1 MHHACSHAMP
11 HAIPHVM
18 RHTPCLMPCATHTLV
33 FVHLPVQH
41 KEDKEG
47 AVPDDP
53 EQVEEGEPTPARPRH
68 EEQYA
73 ISRLLL
79 GWG

>member
-1 MHHACSHAMP
+1 MHHACSHAML
-11 HAIPHVM
+11 HAM
-18 RHTPCLMPCATHTLV
+18 RHTPCLMPCATPTLA
-33 FVHLPVQH
+33 FVHLPVQY

-47 AVPDDP
+47 AVSDDP
-53 EQVEEGEPTPARPRH
+53 EQVEEGEPSPDGPRH